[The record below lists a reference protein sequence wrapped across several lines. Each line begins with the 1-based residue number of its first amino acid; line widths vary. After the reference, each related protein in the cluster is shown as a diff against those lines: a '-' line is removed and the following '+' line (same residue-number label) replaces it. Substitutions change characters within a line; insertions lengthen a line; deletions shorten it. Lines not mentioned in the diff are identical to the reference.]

1 MRVFEI
7 LILVTLFVRF
17 VGYSFFSIR
26 SSRWIGF
33 IPSLTILLT
42 VIHLVWE
49 KFRLQMV
56 PAYGLTLLLFLLSIR
71 QFQRGGQS
79 QAKELPNKVLISL
92 RFLVRLLIFTAIA
105 TLPIL
110 IPVFHLPEPTGQ
122 FQIGTTTL
130 YLVDNT
136 RSEIFTPNPDDHR
149 EVIVRVW
156 YPAQIMTGDKA
167 APLMEHPPFQFSHLS
182 LVKTHAYQDAPV
194 SNAQSI
200 YPVLIFSHGHVGF
213 MEQNLT
219 LMEELASHGYIVCS
233 IAHTYQAIIAVFPNG
248 RVVPADSALAND
260 FLHGKPPTQAINAEH
275 LRVWTEDTRFL
286 IDELERI
293 QAGER
298 ESLLVGKLDMDRL
311 GIFGQ
316 SFGGVTAAKVCIVDD
331 RCQAGISLDSGLP
344 SDYTGSSANPPLKQP
359 FMFMLNE
366 VVGFYRS
373 GILGKLN
380 NTTYAVAVRGTTH
393 FNFTDLVLY
402 SPVLKFTN
410 EFGSIEGD
418 RMAKIINAYAVA
430 FWDEYLNSEISPLLD
445 GPSPDFPE
453 VIIEVT
459 KP

>member
-1 MRVFEI
+1 MRLFEI

-17 VGYSFFSIR
+17 IGYSLPSIR
-26 SSRWIGF
+26 RSRWIVVL
-33 IPSLTILLT
+33 PSLTVLLT
-42 VIHLVWE
+42 VMHLVLE
-49 KFRLQMV
+49 KYRWQMM
-56 PAYGLTLLLFLLSIR
+56 PAYVLTLLLFLLSLHQLR
-71 QFQRGGQS
+71 RGDQP
-79 QAKELPNKVLISL
+79 LDNKKPDRISILIVFLL
-92 RFLVRLLIFTAIA
+92 RLSIFTVIA
-105 TLPIL
+105 ALPIIL
-110 IPVFHLPEPTGQ
+110 PVFHLPEPTGQ

-149 EVIVRVW
+149 EVMVRVW

-219 LMEELASHGYIVCS
+219 LMEELASLGYIVCS
-233 IAHTYQAIIAVFPNG
+233 IAHPYQTIAAVFPDG
-248 RVVPADSALAND
+248 RVVPADSTLAND
-260 FLHGKPPTQAINAEH
+260 FLQGKSPPPAVYAEH
-275 LRVWTEDTRFL
+275 LRIWTEDTRFL

-344 SDYTGSSANPPLKQP
+344 SDYTGSAADPPLKQP

-366 VVGFYRS
+366 VAGFYTS
-373 GILGKLN
+373 GILRKLN
-380 NTTYAVAVRGTTH
+380 NTSYALAVRGTTH

-402 SPVLKFTN
+402 SPVLKFTR
-410 EFGSIEGD
+410 EFGPIEGD
-418 RMAKIINAYAVA
+418 RMVKIINAYAVA
-430 FWDEYLNSEISPLLD
+430 FWDEYLKGEISPLLHS
-445 GPSPDFPE
+445 PSTDFPE